1 MGTSNSFFPIL
12 EAISKN
18 RRLESL
24 DLSWNNLADIG
35 RSVRSDPEV
44 PSDRIP
50 EPSQYPAQ
58 CASFLAAFIK
68 YNKHAQHVRLD
79 NCSLTAEMMEI
90 LTAAIRKAP
99 AL

>member
-1 MGTSNSFFPIL
+1 MPMGTSNSFFPIL

-50 EPSQYPAQ
+50 EPS
-58 CASFLAAFIK
+58 
-68 YNKHAQHVRLD
+68 
-79 NCSLTAEMMEI
+79 
-90 LTAAIRKAP
+90 
-99 AL
+99 